1 MSALGKYISTRR
13 IALGMSIR
21 QLAIESGISHTE
33 ISRIELGE
41 RESPSIRV
49 LISVAKV
56 LGVDYL
62 ELVQLVSDDNLSPIC
77 RNSTKSTFPHL
88 QNESQVEFIENVA
101 DLIHRYESLPEE
113 KYDKLLEQVEMFL
126 EYNTKLSY

>member
-41 RESPSIRV
+41 RECPSIRV

>member
-41 RESPSIRV
+41 RECPSIRV

-62 ELVQLVSDDNLSPIC
+62 ELVQLVSDDNLIPIC